1 MASPR
6 AEPKGAP
13 PVVELSA
20 HDLPAYCPN
29 AKMPLWSSHPRI
41 FLDIVNERE
50 AMCPYCG
57 TRYRLAAGVHERDFD
72 TRGRHQYHR
81 KPPLEPVARA
91 TGMSAE
97 RREGTNLWAD
107 ARGNTSLELMTR
119 WLRRLG

>member
-1 MASPR
+1 M
-6 AEPKGAP
+6 P
-13 PVVELSA
+13 PVVELSP

-72 TRGRHQYHR
+72 TRGLHQHQR
-81 KPPLEPVARA
+81 QHFLEPH
-91 TGMSAE
+91 AE
-97 RREGTNLWAD
+97 SVSPTADHRGGENAWAD
-107 ARGNTSLELMTR
+107 AFGNTTLELMTR
-119 WLRRLG
+119 WLKGRNWR